1 MSHSQGLDP
10 SPKNGIL
17 KMVKKVFDRP
27 DGFIDQNETGR
38 SNVDPLSS
46 FTPEEQGTTTKI
58 TECILSHFG
67 ISCKV
72 GSVFVAPVPHITT
85 GANNA

>member
-1 MSHSQGLDP
+1 MSHSQRLDP

-17 KMVKKVFDRP
+17 KEVKKVFDRP

-85 GANNA
+85 GANHA